1 MSKTIEEILTPKPGG
16 ARPRIYAYSINDE
29 AHKGLLK
36 VGQTTRNVKRRVA
49 EQVKTAAIKN
59 YRIELDES
67 AERDDGTIFS
77 DHEVRAALVR
87 KKFANTDLEWMRC
100 SLNDVKT
107 VLTELR
113 TGQRFTGT
121 HHQTFLMRSEQAEAV
136 RKTSDYFGS
145 IWAEDQHA
153 VPRFLWNAKMRFGKT
168 FTTYQLAR
176 SLRARRVLVLTFK
189 PAVEDAWQT
198 DLESHIDFEGWHY
211 LSRNSN
217 NDPTE
222 IHDDEPV
229 VYFGSFQD
237 LLGRDKAGNI
247 KSRNEWLH
255 TLNWDLV
262 VFDEYHFGAW
272 RETAKE
278 LFEGEEE
285 AVAKKEAQLE
295 YAAALEVV
303 NEDLGVLSEKEI
315 EFLPI
320 TTKAYLYLSGTP
332 FKALATGE
340 FIEEQIFNWTYTDE
354 QRAKE
359 EFAARNPGE
368 WNPYGALPQ
377 MRLLTYQM
385 PDELLTVASAGEFD
399 EFDLNA
405 FFAATGTG
413 ERAHF
418 EHTSDVQKW
427 LDIIRGQY
435 APKVVEG
442 LKTGSPPP
450 FPYSDVRLLPYL
462 QHSFWFLPNVA
473 ACQAMANL
481 LAAKHNIF
489 WHEYEVV
496 MAAGASAGIGLE
508 ALPPVRKA
516 IGSGFTTKT
525 VTLSCG
531 KLTTGVTVPQW
542 SSILMLR
549 NLKSPETYFQSAF
562 RVQSPWSIQN
572 PNGDNPNEEEILK
585 PVCFVFDFAPTR
597 ALRQL
602 SEYGIGLSPTE
613 SNPENA
619 VRELVSFLP
628 VLAYDGANMTQIDA
642 GGILDVAMAG
652 TSATLLARKWES
664 ALLVNVDNDT
674 LRRVFDN
681 PEAMAAVERIEGWRT
696 LGDNI
701 IETIINRS
709 EKVKELK
716 NKAKGKELTENQKKQ
731 LTEAEKEYKS
741 KRKLVQEKLIKFATR
756 IPAFMYLTDFRE
768 NTLQDVITKLE
779 PDLFLTVTGL
789 TVTDF
794 HLLVR
799 LKVFNTEQMNQAVF
813 AFRRYED
820 ASLRYTGIESH
831 EGLAHYGLYDTVV
844 GMK

>member
-1 MSKTIEEILTPKPGG
+1 MSRPTIEEILAPKPA
-16 ARPRIYAYSINDE
+16 ARPRIYAYSIDDR
-29 AHKGLLK
+29 AHNGLLK
-36 VGQTTRNVKRRVA
+36 VGQTTRDVKQRVA

-59 YRIELDES
+59 YKIDLDES
-67 AERDDGTIFS
+67 AVRDDGTIFT
-77 DHEVRAALVR
+77 DHHVRAALG
-87 KKFANTDLEWMRC
+87 KKGFANTELEWVRC
-100 SLNDVKT
+100 SVADMRT

-113 TGQRFTGT
+113 TGQQLTGT
-121 HHQTFLMRSEQAEAV
+121 HHETFTMRREQAGAV
-136 RKTSDYFGS
+136 NKTHAYFHS
-145 IWAEDQHA
+145 IWKEDMNA

-168 FTTYQLAR
+168 FTAYQLAKK
-176 SLRARRVLVLTFK
+176 LGARRVLVVTFK
-189 PAVEDAWQT
+189 PAVEDAWRT
-198 DLESHIDFEGWHY
+198 DLESHVDFDGWQY
-211 LSRNSN
+211 LSRNSDR
-217 NDPTE
+217 DPTK
-222 IHDDEPV
+222 IDPKKPV

-237 LLGRDKAGNI
+237 LLGRDEAGNI
-247 KSRNEWLH
+247 KPKNEWLH
-255 TLNWDLV
+255 KVKWDLV

-278 LFEGEEE
+278 LFEGEDDE
-285 AVAKKEAQLE
+285 VAKKEFTLE
-295 YAAALEVV
+295 YASGLGEV
-303 NEDLGVLSEKEI
+303 NEDLGVLSEKEA

-332 FKALATGE
+332 FRALATGE

-359 EFAARNPGE
+359 EFAVRNPGN

-385 PDELLTVASAGEFD
+385 PDELLAIASAGEFD
-399 EFDLNA
+399 EFDLNE
-405 FFAATGTG
+405 FFAASGRG
-413 ERAHF
+413 NGAHF
-418 EHTSDVQKW
+418 KHKSDVQKW
-427 LDIIRGQY
+427 LDIIRGAY
-435 APKVVEG
+435 APQTVEH
-442 LKTGSPPP
+442 LKTGTQPP

-473 ACQAMANL
+473 ACHAMANL
-481 LAAKHNIF
+481 LAEKHNTF
-489 WHEYEVV
+489 WRDYEVV
-496 MAAGASAGIGLE
+496 VAAGASAGIGLD
-508 ALPPVRKA
+508 ALPPVRSA
-516 IGSGFTTKT
+516 IGSGFEAKT
-525 VTLSCG
+525 ITLSCG
-531 KLTTGVTVPQW
+531 KLTTGVTVAQW

-549 NLKSPETYFQSAF
+549 NLKSPETYFQAAF
-562 RVQSPWSIQN
+562 RVQSSWSIKN
-572 PNGDNPNEEEILK
+572 PSGDNPNEEEILK

-602 SEYGIGLSPTE
+602 SEYAIGLSPGE
-613 SNPENA
+613 PNPENA
-619 VRELVSFLP
+619 VKDLVSFLP

-642 GGILDVAMAG
+642 GGILDIAMAG

-674 LRRVFDN
+674 LRRVLGN
-681 PEAMAAVERIEGWRT
+681 PEAMAAVERIEGWRA

-701 IETIINRS
+701 IETIINKS
-709 EKVKELK
+709 DKVKALK
-716 NKAKGKELTENQKKQ
+716 NKAKDGDLTAKQKKQ
-731 LTEAEKEYKS
+731 LTDEEKEYKS

-789 TVTDF
+789 TVKDF

-831 EGLAHYGLYDTVV
+831 DGLTYYGLYDTVV
-844 GMK
+844 AKE